1 MVYVV
6 VHTVEDTE
14 PKTDMVLYIMD
25 MSVEI
30 EKQKLMIVKTNQLIK
45 NCLKT

>member
-6 VHTVEDTE
+6 VHIVEDTG